1 MIIIEISLILIYV
14 LEIKVLRLNKYYY
27 IILIFLVFGCQ
38 SNNIYHEL
46 KKDIAPEKEAKIFNK
61 SSSGN
66 KINIP
71 LNGIIIVNENES
83 IYSIANK
90 YKVIPKDII
99 EDNNLSKPYK
109 LKRNQILFLRHE
121 NIYIVKENDTV
132 EKISKRFAVK
142 KSEIVRLNKLTTPF
156 NLVVGNKILIPLLKD
171 FSVVDLII
179 NEKVY
184 DTKQTTKNKYNYN
197 NKKIKNAPVFIW
209 PAKGKIIKSFGKFG
223 KGQHYDGIDI
233 MFGKSKPIYSSYDG
247 EVAFVGS
254 QIKKFGN
261 LIIVKH
267 NKSWVTAYSNLG
279 KYNVKV
285 GDKIK
290 KQQIIAYT
298 LENKN
303 YFHFQLRHNRNPVNP
318 LSYLN

>member
-1 MIIIEISLILIYV
+1 M
-14 LEIKVLRLNKYYY
+14 
-27 IILIFLVFGCQ
+27 FGCQ
-38 SNNIYHEL
+38 SNKLYDGL
-46 KKDIAPEKEAKIFNK
+46 KKDLAPEKEAKIFNK
-61 SSSGN
+61 TSSLN
-66 KINIP
+66 NVDIP
-71 LNGIIIVNENES
+71 LNGMIIVKENET

-99 EDNNLSKPYK
+99 EDNNLSNPYELK
-109 LKRNQILFLRHE
+109 LNQILFLRHK
-121 NIYIVKENDTV
+121 NIYIVKENDTL

-142 KSEIVRLNKLTTPF
+142 KSDIIRLNKHTKSF
-156 NLVVGNKILIPLLKD
+156 DLVVGNKILIPLIKD
-171 FSVVDLII
+171 FSIVDLII

-184 DTKQTTKNKYNYN
+184 NTKQITKKNHISKNE
-197 NKKIKNAPVFIW
+197 KIKNAPFFLW
-209 PAKGKIIKSFGKFG
+209 PAKGEIIKSFGKFG

-233 MFGKSKPIYSSYDG
+233 MFGKNKPIYSAYDG

-261 LIIVKH
+261 LIILKH
-267 NKSWVTAYSNLG
+267 NQSWVTAYSNLG

-298 LENKN
+298 PENKN

>member
-1 MIIIEISLILIYV
+1 M
-14 LEIKVLRLNKYYY
+14 LNKIIF
-27 IILIFLVFGCQ
+27 IILIFFAFGCQ
-38 SNNIYHEL
+38 SNKLYDSL
-46 KKDIAPEKEAKIFNK
+46 KENLDPEKEAKIFDK
-61 SSSGN
+61 TTSSN
-66 KINIP
+66 NINIP
-71 LNGIIIVNENES
+71 LNGMLIVKENET

-90 YKVIPKDII
+90 YKVVPKDII
-99 EDNNLSKPYK
+99 EDNNLSKPYE
-109 LKRNQILFLRHE
+109 LKPNQILFLRHE
-121 NIYIVKENDTV
+121 NIYIVKDNDTV

-142 KSEIVRLNKLTTPF
+142 KSEIIKLNKLKAPF

-179 NEKVY
+179 NERVY
-184 DTKQTTKNKYNYN
+184 DTKQTTKNDYTAN
-197 NKKIKNAPVFIW
+197 NEKIKNAPIFLW
-209 PAKGKIIKSFGKFG
+209 PAKGKVIKSFGKFG

-233 MFGKSKPIYSSYDG
+233 MFGKNKPIFSAYDG
-247 EVAFVGS
+247 KVAFVGS

-261 LIIVKH
+261 LIIIKH
-267 NKSWVTAYSNLG
+267 NQSWVTAYSNLG

-298 LENKN
+298 PDNKN

>member
-1 MIIIEISLILIYV
+1 M
-14 LEIKVLRLNKYYY
+14 NKSYY
-27 IILIFLVFGCQ
+27 IILIFLMFGCQ
-38 SNNIYHEL
+38 SNKLYDGL
-46 KKDIAPEKEAKIFNK
+46 KKDLAPEKEAKIFNK
-61 SSSGN
+61 TSSSN
-66 KINIP
+66 NFDIP
-71 LNGIIIVNENES
+71 LNGMIIVKENET

-99 EDNNLSKPYK
+99 EDNNLSKPYE
-109 LKRNQILFLRHE
+109 LKPNQILFLRHE
-121 NIYIVKENDTV
+121 NIYIVKENDTI

-142 KSEIVRLNKLTTPF
+142 KTEIIKLNKLKTPF
-156 NLVVGNKILIPLLKD
+156 NLVVGKKILIPLLKD

-184 DTKQTTKNKYNYN
+184 DKKQITKNEYTSN
-197 NKKIKNAPVFIW
+197 NKKIKNAPVFLW
-209 PAKGKIIKSFGKFG
+209 PAKGDVIKNFGRFG

-233 MFGKSKPIYSSYDG
+233 MSGKNKPIYSAYDG
-247 EVAFVGS
+247 TVAFVGS

-267 NKSWVTAYSNLG
+267 NQSWVTAYSNLG
-279 KYNVKV
+279 KYSVKV

-298 LENKN
+298 PENKK

>member
-1 MIIIEISLILIYV
+1 MF
-14 LEIKVLRLNKYYY
+14 RLNKFYY
-27 IILIFLVFGCQ
+27 IILIFFVFGCH
-38 SNNIYHEL
+38 SNNLYDNL
-46 KKDIAPEKEAKIFNK
+46 KRDLASEKEAKIFDK
-61 SSSGN
+61 TSSSN
-66 KINIP
+66 NINIP
-71 LNGIIIVNENES
+71 LNGMIIVKENET

-99 EDNNLSKPYK
+99 EDNNLLQPYGLKP
-109 LKRNQILFLRHE
+109 NQILFLRHE
-121 NIYIVKENDTV
+121 NIYVVKENDTI

-142 KSEIVRLNKLTTPF
+142 KSEIIELNKLKTPF
-156 NLVVGNKILIPLLKD
+156 NLIVGNKILIPLLKD
-171 FSVVDLII
+171 FSVVDLIV

-184 DTKQTTKNKYNYN
+184 NTKKITKNEYTHRNE
-197 NKKIKNAPVFIW
+197 KIKNAPVFLW
-209 PAKGKIIKSFGKFG
+209 PAKGKVIKSFGRYG

-233 MFGKSKPIYSSYDG
+233 MFGNNKPIFSAYDG

-267 NKSWVTAYSNLG
+267 NQSWVTAYSNLG

-298 LENKN
+298 PDDEN

>member
-1 MIIIEISLILIYV
+1 M
-14 LEIKVLRLNKYYY
+14 
-27 IILIFLVFGCQ
+27 FGCQ
-38 SNNIYHEL
+38 SNKLYDGL
-46 KKDIAPEKEAKIFNK
+46 KKDLAPEKEAKIFNK
-61 SSSGN
+61 TSSSN
-66 KINIP
+66 NMNIP
-71 LNGIIIVNENES
+71 LNGMIIVRENET

-90 YKVIPKDII
+90 FKVIPKDII
-99 EDNNLSKPYK
+99 EDNNLSKPYE
-109 LKRNQILFLRHE
+109 LKPNQILFLRHE

-142 KSEIVRLNKLTTPF
+142 KTEIIKLNKLKTPF

-184 DTKQTTKNKYNYN
+184 DKKQITKNEYTSNS
-197 NKKIKNAPVFIW
+197 KKIKNAPVFLW
-209 PAKGKIIKSFGKFG
+209 PAKGEVIKNFGRFG

-233 MFGKSKPIYSSYDG
+233 MFGKNKPIYSAYDG
-247 EVAFVGS
+247 TVAFVGS

-267 NKSWVTAYSNLG
+267 NQSWVTAYSNLG
-279 KYNVKV
+279 KYSVKI

-298 LENKN
+298 PEDKN
-303 YFHFQLRHNRNPVNP
+303 YFHFQLRHNRNPVNT
-318 LSYLN
+318 LSYFN

>member
-1 MIIIEISLILIYV
+1 MF
-14 LEIKVLRLNKYYY
+14 KLNKSYY
-27 IILIFLVFGCQ
+27 IILIFLLFGCQ
-38 SNNIYHEL
+38 SNKLYDGL
-46 KKDIAPEKEAKIFNK
+46 KKDLAPEKEAKIFNK
-61 SSSGN
+61 TSSSN
-66 KINIP
+66 NMNIP
-71 LNGIIIVNENES
+71 LNGMIIVRENET

-90 YKVIPKDII
+90 FKVIPKDII
-99 EDNNLSKPYK
+99 EDNNLSKPYE
-109 LKRNQILFLRHE
+109 LKPNQILFLRHD

-132 EKISKRFAVK
+132 ETISKRFAVK
-142 KSEIVRLNKLTTPF
+142 KTEIIKLNKLKTPF

-184 DTKQTTKNKYNYN
+184 DKKQITKNEYNSN

-209 PAKGKIIKSFGKFG
+209 PAKGEVIKKFGKFG

-233 MFGKSKPIYSSYDG
+233 MFGKNKPIYSAYDG
-247 EVAFVGS
+247 TVAFVGS

-267 NKSWVTAYSNLG
+267 NQSWVTAYSNLG
-279 KYNVKV
+279 KYSVKV

-290 KQQIIAYT
+290 KQQIIAHT
-298 LENKN
+298 PENKN

>member
-1 MIIIEISLILIYV
+1 M
-14 LEIKVLRLNKYYY
+14 LRLNKNYY
-27 IILIFLVFGCQ
+27 IILIFFVFGCQ
-38 SNNIYHEL
+38 SNDLRDGLI
-46 KKDIAPEKEAKIFNK
+46 KDFAPEKEAKIFNK
-61 SSSGN
+61 SSGSN
-66 KINIP
+66 KYNIP
-71 LNGIIIVNENES
+71 FNGMIIVKENDT
-83 IYSIANK
+83 IFNIANK
-90 YKVIPKDII
+90 YKVIPRDII
-99 EDNNLSKPYK
+99 EDNNLSKPYE
-109 LKRNQILFLRHE
+109 LKPNQILFLRHE
-121 NIYIVKENDTV
+121 NTYIVKANDTV

-142 KSEIVRLNKLTTPF
+142 KSEIIRLNKLIKPY
-156 NLVVGNKILIPLLKD
+156 NLILGKKILIPLVKD

-184 DTKQTTKNKYNYN
+184 DRKQITKNKYIYSNE
-197 NKKIKNAPVFIW
+197 KIRNAPIFLW
-209 PAKGKIIKSFGKFG
+209 PAKGKIIKSFGKYG

-233 MFGKSKPIYSSYDG
+233 MFGKNKPIYSAYNG

-267 NKSWVTAYSNLG
+267 DQSWVTAYSNLG

-298 LENKN
+298 PVNKN
-303 YFHFQLRHNRNPVNP
+303 YFHFQLRYNRNPVNP

>member
-1 MIIIEISLILIYV
+1 MF
-14 LEIKVLRLNKYYY
+14 KLNKNYLF
-27 IILIFLVFGCQ
+27 ISILFVFGCQ
-38 SNNIYHEL
+38 SNNVYDGL
-46 KKDIAPEKEAKIFNK
+46 KNDFAYEKEAKIFNK
-61 SSSGN
+61 ISSSD

-71 LNGIIIVNENES
+71 LNGMIIVKKNDT

-90 YKVIPKDII
+90 FKVIPRDII
-99 EDNNLSKPYK
+99 EDNNLTKPYE
-109 LKRNQILFLRHE
+109 LKPNQILFLRHE
-121 NIYIVKENDTV
+121 NIYIIKANDTV

-142 KSEIVRLNKLTTPF
+142 KSEIIRLNKLTKPF
-156 NLVVGNKILIPLLKD
+156 NLVAGKKILIPMIKD

-184 DTKQTTKNKYNYN
+184 DIKQITKNEYISN
-197 NKKIKNAPVFIW
+197 NEKIKNAPFFLW
-209 PAKGKIIKSFGKFG
+209 PAKGEVIKSFGSFG

-233 MFGKSKPIYSSYDG
+233 MFGKNKPIYSAYDG

-254 QIKKFGN
+254 QIKRFGN

-267 NKSWVTAYSNLG
+267 NQSWVTAYSNLG

-298 LENKN
+298 PDNKN

-318 LSYLN
+318 LGYLN

>member
-1 MIIIEISLILIYV
+1 MF
-14 LEIKVLRLNKYYY
+14 KLNKSYY

-38 SNNIYHEL
+38 SNKLYDGL
-46 KKDIAPEKEAKIFNK
+46 KKDLAPEKEAKIFNIT
-61 SSSGN
+61 SSSKN
-66 KINIP
+66 INIP
-71 LNGIIIVNENES
+71 LNGMIIVRENET

-90 YKVIPKDII
+90 FKVIPKDII
-99 EDNNLSKPYK
+99 EDNNLSKPYE
-109 LKRNQILFLRHE
+109 LKPNQILFLRHE

-142 KSEIVRLNKLTTPF
+142 KTEIIKLNKLKTPF
-156 NLVVGNKILIPLLKD
+156 NLVIGNKILIPLLKD

-184 DTKQTTKNKYNYN
+184 DKKQITKNEYTSN
-197 NKKIKNAPVFIW
+197 NKKIKNAPVFLW
-209 PAKGKIIKSFGKFG
+209 PAKGEIIKNFGRFG

-233 MFGKSKPIYSSYDG
+233 MFGKNKPIYSAYDG
-247 EVAFVGS
+247 TVAFVGS

-267 NKSWVTAYSNLG
+267 NQSWVTAYSNLG

-298 LENKN
+298 PENKD

>member
-1 MIIIEISLILIYV
+1 M
-14 LEIKVLRLNKYYY
+14 
-27 IILIFLVFGCQ
+27 FGCQ
-38 SNNIYHEL
+38 SNKLYDGL
-46 KKDIAPEKEAKIFNK
+46 KKDLAPEKEAKVFNK
-61 SSSGN
+61 TPSSN
-66 KINIP
+66 NMNIP
-71 LNGIIIVNENES
+71 LNGMIIVKENET

-90 YKVIPKDII
+90 FKVIPKDII
-99 EDNNLSKPYK
+99 EDNNLSKPYE
-109 LKRNQILFLRHE
+109 LKPNQILFLRHE

-132 EKISKRFAVK
+132 ENISKRFAVK
-142 KSEIVRLNKLTTPF
+142 KTEIIKLNKLKTPF
-156 NLVVGNKILIPLLKD
+156 NLVVGKKILIPLLKD

-184 DTKQTTKNKYNYN
+184 DTKQITKNKYTSINE
-197 NKKIKNAPVFIW
+197 KIKDAPFFVW
-209 PAKGKIIKSFGKFG
+209 PAKGEIIKSFGKFG

-233 MFGKSKPIYSSYDG
+233 MLGQNKPIYSAYDG

-261 LIIVKH
+261 LIILKH
-267 NKSWVTAYSNLG
+267 NQSWVTAYSNLG

-290 KQQIIAYT
+290 KQQIIAST
-298 LENKN
+298 SQNKN

-318 LSYLN
+318 INYLN

>member
-1 MIIIEISLILIYV
+1 MLTC
-14 LEIKVLRLNKYYY
+14 LNKKKY
-27 IILIFLVFGCQ
+27 IFLIFFIFGCQ
-38 SNNIYHEL
+38 SNNLYVNL
-46 KKDIAPEKEAKIFNK
+46 KKGFTPEKETKIYNKTFN
-61 SSSGN
+61 SN
-66 KINIP
+66 KLNIP
-71 LNGIIIVNENES
+71 LNGMIIVNESET

-90 YKVIPKDII
+90 YNVIPNDII

-109 LKRNQILFLRHE
+109 LKTNQILFLRHE

-142 KSEIVRLNKLTTPF
+142 KTEIIKLNKLKTPF
-156 NLVVGNKILIPLLKD
+156 NLVVGNKILIPLLRD

-184 DTKQTTKNKYNYN
+184 DKKQITKNEYTSN
-197 NKKIKNAPVFIW
+197 NKKIKNAPVFLW
-209 PAKGKIIKSFGKFG
+209 PAKGEVIKNFGRFG

-233 MFGKSKPIYSSYDG
+233 MFGKNKPIYSAYDG
-247 EVAFVGS
+247 TVAFVGS

-267 NKSWVTAYSNLG
+267 NQSWVTAYSNLG
-279 KYNVKV
+279 KYSVKV

-290 KQQIIAYT
+290 KQQVIAYT
-298 LENKN
+298 PENKN

>member
-1 MIIIEISLILIYV
+1 M
-14 LEIKVLRLNKYYY
+14 LNKNYY

-38 SNNIYHEL
+38 SNKLYDGL
-46 KKDIAPEKEAKIFNK
+46 KKDLAPEKEAKIFNK
-61 SSSGN
+61 TSISN
-66 KINIP
+66 NMNIP
-71 LNGIIIVNENES
+71 LNGMIIVRENET

-90 YKVIPKDII
+90 FKVIPKDII
-99 EDNNLSKPYK
+99 EDNNLSKPYE
-109 LKRNQILFLRHE
+109 LKPNQILFLRHE
-121 NIYIVKENDTV
+121 NIYFVKENDTV

-142 KSEIVRLNKLTTPF
+142 ETEIIKLNKLKTPF

-184 DTKQTTKNKYNYN
+184 DKKQITKNKYISN
-197 NKKIKNAPVFIW
+197 NKKIKNAPVFLW
-209 PAKGKIIKSFGKFG
+209 PAKGEVIKNFGRFG

-233 MFGKSKPIYSSYDG
+233 MFGKNKPIYSAYDG
-247 EVAFVGS
+247 TVAFVGS

-267 NKSWVTAYSNLG
+267 NQSWVTAYSNLG
-279 KYNVKV
+279 KYSVKV

-298 LENKN
+298 PENKN

>member
-1 MIIIEISLILIYV
+1 ML
-14 LEIKVLRLNKYYY
+14 KLNKNCL
-27 IILIFLVFGCQ
+27 IILIFFVFGCQ
-38 SNNIYHEL
+38 SNNLFDSL
-46 KKDIAPEKEAKIFNK
+46 KKDVAPEKEAKIFNK
-61 SSSGN
+61 TASAD
-66 KINIP
+66 KISIP
-71 LNGIIIVNENES
+71 FNGMIIVKENET

-90 YKVIPKDII
+90 YRVIPKDII
-99 EDNNLSKPYK
+99 EDNNLSKPYE
-109 LKRNQILFLRHE
+109 LKTNQILFLRHK
-121 NIYIVKENDTV
+121 NIYIVEENDTV
-132 EKISKRFAVK
+132 EKISERFAVK
-142 KSEIVRLNKLTTPF
+142 KSEIIRLNKLKKPF
-156 NLVVGNKILIPLLKD
+156 NLLVGNKILIPLLKD

-184 DTKQTTKNKYNYN
+184 DTKQITKNISTLTNE
-197 NKKIKNAPVFIW
+197 KIKNAPFFVW
-209 PAKGKIIKSFGKFG
+209 PAKGEIIKNFGKFG

-233 MFGKSKPIYSSYDG
+233 MLGQNKPIYSAYDG

-261 LIIVKH
+261 LIILKH
-267 NKSWVTAYSNLG
+267 NQSWVTAYSNLG

-290 KQQIIAYT
+290 KQQIIANT
-298 LENKN
+298 PENKN

>member
-1 MIIIEISLILIYV
+1 
-14 LEIKVLRLNKYYY
+14 
-27 IILIFLVFGCQ
+27 VFGCQ
-38 SNNIYHEL
+38 SNKLYDGL
-46 KKDIAPEKEAKIFNK
+46 KKDLAPEKQAKIFNK
-61 SSSGN
+61 TSSSN
-66 KINIP
+66 NMNIP
-71 LNGIIIVNENES
+71 LNGMIIVRENET

-90 YKVIPKDII
+90 FKVIPKDII
-99 EDNNLSKPYK
+99 EDNNLSKPYE
-109 LKRNQILFLRHE
+109 LKPNQILFLRHE

-132 EKISKRFAVK
+132 EKISKKFAVK
-142 KSEIVRLNKLTTPF
+142 KSEIIKLNKLKTPF
-156 NLVVGNKILIPLLKD
+156 KLFVGNKILIPLLKD

-184 DTKQTTKNKYNYN
+184 DKKQITKNEYTSK
-197 NKKIKNAPVFIW
+197 NKKIKNAPVFLW
-209 PAKGKIIKSFGKFG
+209 PAKGEVIKNFGRFG

-233 MFGKSKPIYSSYDG
+233 MFGKNKPIYSAYDG
-247 EVAFVGS
+247 TVAFVGS

-267 NKSWVTAYSNLG
+267 NQSWVTAYSNLG
-279 KYNVKV
+279 KYSVKV

-298 LENKN
+298 PENKK

>member
-1 MIIIEISLILIYV
+1 M
-14 LEIKVLRLNKYYY
+14 
-27 IILIFLVFGCQ
+27 FGCQ
-38 SNNIYHEL
+38 SNKLYDGL
-46 KKDIAPEKEAKIFNK
+46 KKDLAPEKEAKVFNK
-61 SSSGN
+61 TPSSN
-66 KINIP
+66 NMNIP
-71 LNGIIIVNENES
+71 LNGMIIVKENET

-90 YKVIPKDII
+90 FKVIPKDII
-99 EDNNLSKPYK
+99 EDNNLSKPYE
-109 LKRNQILFLRHE
+109 LKPNQILFLRHE

-142 KSEIVRLNKLTTPF
+142 KTEIIKLNKLKTPF

-184 DTKQTTKNKYNYN
+184 DTKQITKNKYSFKNE
-197 NKKIKNAPVFIW
+197 KITNAPVFLW
-209 PAKGKIIKSFGKFG
+209 PAKGEVIKNFGRFG

-233 MFGKSKPIYSSYDG
+233 MFGKNKPIYSAYDG
-247 EVAFVGS
+247 TVAFVGS

-267 NKSWVTAYSNLG
+267 NQSWVTAYSNLG
-279 KYNVKV
+279 KYSVKV

-290 KQQIIAYT
+290 KQQVIAYT
-298 LENKN
+298 PENKN

>member
-1 MIIIEISLILIYV
+1 MMS
-14 LEIKVLRLNKYYY
+14 KLNKNYF
-27 IILIFLVFGCQ
+27 IILIFFVFGCQ
-38 SNNIYHEL
+38 SNKFYVDL
-46 KKDIAPEKEAKIFNK
+46 KKDLAPEKEAKIYNKTPIVDKISIPFN
-61 SSSGN
+61 GM
-66 KINIP
+66 
-71 LNGIIIVNENES
+71 IIVKEKET

-90 YKVIPKDII
+90 YKVIPSDII
-99 EDNNLSKPYK
+99 EDNNLSNPYD
-109 LKRNQILFLRHE
+109 LIPNQILFLRHE

-132 EKISKRFAVK
+132 EIISKRFAVNE
-142 KSEIVRLNKLTTPF
+142 SEIIRLNKLKKPY
-156 NLVVGNKILIPLLKD
+156 NLLVGNKILIPLLKD

-179 NEKVY
+179 NQKVY
-184 DTKQTTKNKYNYN
+184 DTKQITKNKYTSN
-197 NKKIKNAPVFIW
+197 NAKIINAPFFVW
-209 PAKGKIIKSFGKFG
+209 PAKGEVIKNFGKFG

-233 MFGKSKPIYSSYDG
+233 MLGQNKPIYSAYDG

-261 LIIVKH
+261 LIILKH
-267 NKSWVTAYSNLG
+267 NQSWVTAYSNLG

-290 KQQIIAYT
+290 KQQIIAST
-298 LENKN
+298 PENEN

>member
-1 MIIIEISLILIYV
+1 MKNFFL
-14 LEIKVLRLNKYYY
+14 
-27 IILIFLVFGCQ
+27 IILLFFVSGCSQ
-38 SNNIYHEL
+38 NNLYNDL
-46 KKDIAPEKEAKIFNK
+46 KNNFSPAKEVKIFNK
-61 SSSGN
+61 NTKTN

-71 LNGIIIVNENES
+71 LNGMIIVKENET

-99 EDNNLSKPYK
+99 KDNKLVRPYK
-109 LKRNQILFLRHE
+109 LNPNQILFLRHE
-121 NIYIVKENDTV
+121 NIYTIKENDNL
-132 EKISKRFAVK
+132 EMISKRFAVK
-142 KSEIVRLNKLTTPF
+142 KSEIIKLNKLKNIVKLPK
-156 NLVVGNKILIPLLKD
+156 GNKILIPPIKD

-184 DTKQTTKNKYNYN
+184 KKTQISLNKYKSSIN
-197 NKKIKNAPVFIW
+197 KIKNAPDFIW
-209 PAKGKIIKSFGKFG
+209 PAKGEIIKDFGKFG

-233 MFGKSKPIYSSYDG
+233 MFGRNKPIYSAYDG

-267 NKSWVTAYSNLG
+267 NNSWVTAYSNLG
-279 KYNVKV
+279 KYNVKI
-285 GDKIK
+285 GDLIK
-290 KQQIIAYT
+290 KQQIIAFT
-298 LENKN
+298 PDDKN

-318 LSYLN
+318 INYLN

>member
-1 MIIIEISLILIYV
+1 M
-14 LEIKVLRLNKYYY
+14 
-27 IILIFLVFGCQ
+27 FGCQ
-38 SNNIYHEL
+38 SNKLYDGL
-46 KKDIAPEKEAKIFNK
+46 KKDLAPEKETKIFNK
-61 SSSGN
+61 TSSSKN
-66 KINIP
+66 MNIP
-71 LNGIIIVNENES
+71 LNGMIIVRENET

-90 YKVIPKDII
+90 FKVIPKDII
-99 EDNNLSKPYK
+99 VDNNLSKPYE
-109 LKRNQILFLRHE
+109 LKPNQILFLRHE

-142 KSEIVRLNKLTTPF
+142 KTEIIKLNKLKTPF

-184 DTKQTTKNKYNYN
+184 DKKQITKNEYTSN
-197 NKKIKNAPVFIW
+197 NKKIKNAPVFLW
-209 PAKGKIIKSFGKFG
+209 PAKGEVIKNFGRFG

-233 MFGKSKPIYSSYDG
+233 MFGKNKPIYSAYDG
-247 EVAFVGS
+247 TVAFVGS

-267 NKSWVTAYSNLG
+267 NQSWVTAYSNLG
-279 KYNVKV
+279 KYSVKV

-298 LENKN
+298 PENKN

>member
-1 MIIIEISLILIYV
+1 MF
-14 LEIKVLRLNKYYY
+14 KLNKSYY
-27 IILIFLVFGCQ
+27 IILIFLLFGCQ
-38 SNNIYHEL
+38 SNKLYDGL
-46 KKDIAPEKEAKIFNK
+46 KKDFAFEKEAKIFNK
-61 SSSGN
+61 TSSSN
-66 KINIP
+66 KMNIP
-71 LNGIIIVNENES
+71 LNGMIIVRENET

-90 YKVIPKDII
+90 FKVIPKDII
-99 EDNNLSKPYK
+99 EDNNLSKPYE
-109 LKRNQILFLRHE
+109 LKPNQILFLRHE

-132 EKISKRFAVK
+132 EKISKRFAIK
-142 KSEIVRLNKLTTPF
+142 KSEIIKLNKLKTPF

-184 DTKQTTKNKYNYN
+184 DKKQITKNEYTSN
-197 NKKIKNAPVFIW
+197 NKKIKNAPVFLW
-209 PAKGKIIKSFGKFG
+209 PAKGEVIKNFGMFG

-233 MFGKSKPIYSSYDG
+233 MFGKNKPIYSAYDG
-247 EVAFVGS
+247 TVAFVGS

-267 NKSWVTAYSNLG
+267 NQSWVTAYSNLG
-279 KYNVKV
+279 RYSVKV

-298 LENKN
+298 PENKN

-318 LSYLN
+318 LNYLN

>member
-1 MIIIEISLILIYV
+1 M
-14 LEIKVLRLNKYYY
+14 
-27 IILIFLVFGCQ
+27 FGCQ
-38 SNNIYHEL
+38 SNKLYDGL
-46 KKDIAPEKEAKIFNK
+46 KKDLSPEKEAKIFNK
-61 SSSGN
+61 TSSSN
-66 KINIP
+66 NMNIP
-71 LNGIIIVNENES
+71 LNGMIIVRENET

-90 YKVIPKDII
+90 FKVIPKDII
-99 EDNNLSKPYK
+99 EDNNLSKPYE
-109 LKRNQILFLRHE
+109 LKPNQILFLRHE

-142 KSEIVRLNKLTTPF
+142 KTEIIKLNKLKTPF

-184 DTKQTTKNKYNYN
+184 YKKQITKNKYTSN
-197 NKKIKNAPVFIW
+197 NKKIKNAPVFAW

-233 MFGKSKPIYSSYDG
+233 MFGKNKPIYSAYDG
-247 EVAFVGS
+247 EVAFVGA
-254 QIKKFGN
+254 QIKRFGN
-261 LIIVKH
+261 LIILKH
-267 NKSWVTAYSNLG
+267 NNSWVTAYSNLG
-279 KYNVKV
+279 KHNVKI

-298 LENKN
+298 PDDKN
-303 YFHFQLRHNRNPVNP
+303 FFHFQLRHNRNPVNP
-318 LSYLN
+318 LIYLN

>member
-1 MIIIEISLILIYV
+1 MFKLKKS
-14 LEIKVLRLNKYYY
+14 YY

-38 SNNIYHEL
+38 SNKLYDGL
-46 KKDIAPEKEAKIFNK
+46 KKDLAPEKEAKVFNK
-61 SSSGN
+61 TPSSN
-66 KINIP
+66 NMNIP
-71 LNGIIIVNENES
+71 LNGMIIVKENET

-90 YKVIPKDII
+90 FKVIPKDII
-99 EDNNLSKPYK
+99 EDNNLSKPYE
-109 LKRNQILFLRHE
+109 LKPNQILFLRHE

-142 KSEIVRLNKLTTPF
+142 KTEIIKLNKLKAPF
-156 NLVVGNKILIPLLKD
+156 NLVVGKKILIPLLKD

-184 DTKQTTKNKYNYN
+184 DTKQITKNKYTSSNE
-197 NKKIKNAPVFIW
+197 KIKDAPFFVW
-209 PAKGKIIKSFGKFG
+209 PAKGEIIKNFGKFG

-233 MFGKSKPIYSSYDG
+233 MLGQNKPIYSAYDG

-261 LIIVKH
+261 LIILKH
-267 NKSWVTAYSNLG
+267 NQSWVTAYSNLG

-290 KQQIIAYT
+290 KQQIIAST
-298 LENKN
+298 SQNKN

-318 LSYLN
+318 INYLN

>member
-1 MIIIEISLILIYV
+1 M
-14 LEIKVLRLNKYYY
+14 NKCFF
-27 IILIFLVFGCQ
+27 IILIFFVFGCQ
-38 SNNIYHEL
+38 SNKLFDGL
-46 KKDIAPEKEAKIFNK
+46 KKDLSAEKEAKIFNK
-61 SSSGN
+61 NSSSN
-66 KINIP
+66 NINIP
-71 LNGIIIVNENES
+71 LNGMIIVKENET

-90 YKVIPKDII
+90 YKVIPRDII
-99 EDNNLSKPYK
+99 EDNDLSKPYA
-109 LKRNQILFLRHE
+109 LRPNQILFLRHK
-121 NIYIVKENDTV
+121 NIYVIKENDTI
-132 EKISKRFAVK
+132 EKVSKRFAVK
-142 KSEIVRLNKLTTPF
+142 KSEIIKLNKLTKPF
-156 NLVVGNKILIPLLKD
+156 NLTVGNKILIPILKD

-184 DTKQTTKNKYNYN
+184 ETKKLSKNENSNN
-197 NKKIKNAPVFIW
+197 NKKINNAPVFLW
-209 PAKGKIIKSFGKFG
+209 PAKGEVIKNFGKFG
-223 KGQHYDGIDI
+223 KGQYYDGIDI
-233 MFGKSKPIYSSYDG
+233 KFGKNKPIYSAYDG

-279 KYNVKV
+279 KYIVKV

-290 KQQIIAYT
+290 KQQLIAYT
-298 LENKN
+298 PDNKN